1 MALSDTAVRNA
12 RPEGK
17 SHKLFDGR
25 GLFLLV
31 HKNGS
36 KYWRL
41 KYRLADKEKTLALGV
56 YPDVSLKRARE
67 KRDEARA
74 LVADGIDPAQQRKA
88 EKRAARIRAHNTFKA
103 VAEAWMGDQQWSN
116 QYRTLVRRRLE
127 NHLFPEL
134 GDRPVAEIEPP
145 ELLAALRR
153 INARGTLD
161 TARRV
166 RQLAS
171 QVFRYAVGHGIARR
185 DPTADL
191 RGALP
196 AAKPKPRAAIT
207 DPRQVGALLRAID
220 DYSGQPETRAA
231 MQLAALVFV
240 RPGELRH
247 MEWSEIDWEGAEWR
261 IPAAKMKMD
270 DAHIVPLSEQA
281 LAVLKR
287 VKELTGHRK
296 YVFPSL
302 RTGDRPISENTM
314 NAALRRMGY
323 PRDEMSPHGF
333 RAMASSLLH
342 EQGWPS
348 DVIER
353 QLAHAERN
361 RVKAAYARTEYLE
374 DRRKMMQAWAD
385 YLDRLRKG
393 DNKVTPFK
401 ATVRG

>member
-1 MALSDTAVRNA
+1 MALTDTQIRNA
-12 RPEGK
+12 RAGDK
-17 SHKLFDGR
+17 SRKLFDGR
-25 GLFLLV
+25 GLFLLL
-31 HKNGS
+31 HSNGS

-41 KYRLADKEKTLALGV
+41 KYRIADKEKILALGV
-56 YPDVSLKRARE
+56 YPDVSLRRARE
-67 KRDEARA
+67 KRDEARS

-103 VAEAWMGDQQWSN
+103 VAEAWMGEQQWTDD
-116 QYRTLVRRRLE
+116 YRFLVRRRLE

-134 GDRPVAEIEPP
+134 GERPVAEIEPP
-145 ELLAALRR
+145 ELLDALKR
-153 INARGTLD
+153 IQARGTLD

-171 QVFRYAVGHGIARR
+171 QVFRYAVAHGLARR

-231 MQLAALVFV
+231 LQLAPLVFV
-240 RPGELRH
+240 RPGELRR
-247 MEWSEIDWEGAEWR
+247 MEWAEIDWEGTEWR

-270 DAHIVPLSEQA
+270 DAHIVPLSKQA
-281 LAVLKR
+281 LAVLKE
-287 VKELTGHRK
+287 VKKLTGHRK

-302 RTGDRPISENTM
+302 RTGDRPMSENTM

-323 PRDEMSPHGF
+323 PREEMSPHGF

-361 RVKAAYARTEYLE
+361 KVKAAYARTEHLE
-374 DRRKMMQAWAD
+374 QRRKMMQEWAD
-385 YLDRLRKG
+385 YLDRLRQG
-393 DNKVTPFK
+393 DHKVTPLR
-401 ATVRG
+401 AGIQG

>member
-1 MALSDTAVRNA
+1 MLTDKALKALKPREKPYKVAD
-12 RPEGK
+12 GK
-17 SHKLFDGR
+17 
-25 GLFLLV
+25 GLSV
-31 HKNGS
+31 HVQPSGALW
-36 KYWRL
+36 WRF
-41 KYRLADKEKTLALGV
+41 KYRFRQREKLISLGT

-67 KRDEARA
+67 KRDEART

-88 EKRAARIRAHNTFKA
+88 EKRAARIRAHNTFRA
-103 VAEAWMGDQQWSN
+103 VAETWMGDQQWTDD
-116 QYRTLVRRRLE
+116 YRFLVRRRLE

-134 GDRPVAEIEPP
+134 GERPVAEIEPP
-145 ELLAALRR
+145 ELLDALKR
-153 INARGTLD
+153 IQARGTLD

-171 QVFRYAVGHGIARR
+171 QVFRYAVAHGIARR

-196 AAKPKPRAAIT
+196 TAKPTPRAAIT

-231 MQLAALVFV
+231 LQLAPLVFV
-240 RPGELRH
+240 RPGELRR
-247 MEWSEIDWEGAEWR
+247 MEWTEIDWEGAEWR
-261 IPAAKMKMD
+261 IPAVKMKMD
-270 DAHIVPLSEQA
+270 DAHIVPLSNQA
-281 LAVLKR
+281 LAVLREVHK
-287 VKELTGHRK
+287 LTGHRK

-302 RTGDRPISENTM
+302 RTGDRPMSENTM

-323 PRDEMSPHGF
+323 PKDEMSPHGF

-361 RVKAAYARTEYLE
+361 KVKAAYARTEHLE
-374 DRRKMMQAWAD
+374 QRRRMMQAWAD
-385 YLDRLRKG
+385 YLDSLKSG
-393 DNKVTPFK
+393 GKEV
-401 ATVRG
+401 ALHG